1 MTTAQTIFTTYGV
14 LILTYGFLLGVALA
28 AQRMRSESAQRHL
41 GATHLSTLIQGAV
54 HLGLAFAA
62 GFVELQS
69 GWVIAGAWLLVAA
82 SALETIGGTVN
93 WLTGTGDQ
101 FAERSLGFRLNSL
114 VGPPAILGMGIM
126 AIGVIGAAVG
136 TGS

>member
-1 MTTAQTIFTTYGV
+1 MTTAQTIFIIYGV
-14 LILTYGFLLGVALA
+14 LILSYGFLLGIPLA
-28 AQRMRSESAQRHL
+28 AQRTRNQTAQRYL
-41 GATHLSTLIQGAV
+41 VTTHLSALMQGAV

-69 GWVIAGAWLLVAA
+69 GWVIGAAWLLVAA

-114 VGPPAILGMGIM
+114 VGPPALLGIGIM
-126 AIGVIGAAVG
+126 AIGVIGVA
-136 TGS
+136 